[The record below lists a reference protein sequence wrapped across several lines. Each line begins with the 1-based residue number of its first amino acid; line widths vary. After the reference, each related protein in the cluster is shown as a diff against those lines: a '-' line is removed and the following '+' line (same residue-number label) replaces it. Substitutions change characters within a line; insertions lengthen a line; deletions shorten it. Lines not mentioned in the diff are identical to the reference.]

1 MEPPSSMD
9 TAGIVAA
16 KVALLKAVE
25 TLDLKKGVFLG
36 QFTANKW
43 RTPDGVEHSEPGY
56 LDDETVPKGSKCPT
70 FAAVV
75 LRINNER
82 WKGVPFLMKAGKG
95 LDERLGEV
103 RVRFRPQAYNKLMSQ
118 GAVSSNELVMRI
130 QPDEALFLKT
140 LSKQPGLE
148 QISRPTVMEMHYKD
162 EFQDMYVGDAYE
174 RMFLNV
180 AKGGGSLFVSAAELV
195 EAR

>member
-9 TAGIVAA
+9 TAGIIAA
-16 KVALLKAVE
+16 KVQLLKAVE

-56 LDDETVPKGSKCPT
+56 LDDPTVPKGSKCPT

-75 LRINNER
+75 LRVNNAR
-82 WKGVPFLMKAGKG
+82 WSGVPFLMKAGKG

-103 RVRFRPQAYNKLMSQ
+103 RIRFKSQPYNKLF
-118 GAVSSNELVMRI
+118 GKADPTESNEMVMRI

-140 LSKQPGLE
+140 TSKQPGLE
-148 QISRPTVMEMHYKD
+148 QITRPTVME
-162 EFQDMYVGDAYE
+162 
-174 RMFLNV
+174 
-180 AKGGGSLFVSAAELV
+180 
-195 EAR
+195 